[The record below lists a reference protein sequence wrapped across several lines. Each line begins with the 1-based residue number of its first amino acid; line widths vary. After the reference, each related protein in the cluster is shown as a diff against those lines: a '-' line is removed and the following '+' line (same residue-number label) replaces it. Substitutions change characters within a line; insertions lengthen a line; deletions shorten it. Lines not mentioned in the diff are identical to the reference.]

1 MLEIT
6 HYHMQEADV
15 ITKVERDE
23 KKKDSKKRLDTIIV
37 QYLLALQFHFCND
50 RQGQTFRPFDK
61 NRPFYLLPQT
71 GVCRVLCKYQGYQKY
86 FVYRY

>member
-23 KKKDSKKRLDTIIV
+23 KKKDSKRRLDTIIV
-37 QYLLALQFHFCND
+37 QYLLALQFHFCID

-61 NRPFYLLPQT
+61 NRPFYLLPKT
-71 GVCRVLCKYQGYQKY
+71 GVCKYQGYQK
-86 FVYRY
+86 

>member
-23 KKKDSKKRLDTIIV
+23 KKRT
-37 QYLLALQFHFCND
+37 
-50 RQGQTFRPFDK
+50 
-61 NRPFYLLPQT
+61 
-71 GVCRVLCKYQGYQKY
+71 QKGD
-86 FVYRY
+86 